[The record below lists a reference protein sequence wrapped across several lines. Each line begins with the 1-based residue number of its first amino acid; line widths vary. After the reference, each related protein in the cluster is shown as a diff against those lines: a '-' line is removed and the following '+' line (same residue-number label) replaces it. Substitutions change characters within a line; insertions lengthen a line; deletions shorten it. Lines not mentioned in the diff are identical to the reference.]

1 MNDIIITTTTSPQQ
15 QQQQHPLL
23 LPWLFLLLTPS
34 CSKPMKIMIP
44 TSSICVQLQ
53 PLSTLSPLSHLITF
67 KVRTHTHAHHLP
79 LFKCNSK
86 SIHVYFYFILIY
98 MKVFKKQFVTVISDI
113 NMIFFTL
120 WLYNIAST
128 VFICNIRNHKETV
141 ISTTI

>member
-53 PLSTLSPLSHLITF
+53 HPSTPSPLSHLITF
-67 KVRTHTHAHHLP
+67 KVRTHTLTHNKTHSPSFLSSSVIP
-79 LFKCNSK
+79 SQFIVTIFSM
-86 SIHVYFYFILIY
+86 HV
-98 MKVFKKQFVTVISDI
+98 KVFKNQFVTVNSDI
-113 NMIFFTL
+113 TSKFFFFFLHSTL
-120 WLYNIAST
+120 LHQLFLS
-128 VFICNIRNHKETV
+128 V
-141 ISTTI
+141 IS

>member
-15 QQQQHPLL
+15 QQQQPLL

-86 SIHVYFYFILIY
+86 SIHVYFYFILAIL
-98 MKVFKKQFVTVISDI
+98 
-113 NMIFFTL
+113 L
-120 WLYNIAST
+120 WYLNNLLFPYLNGLVEQVCYLTMWIL
-128 VFICNIRNHKETV
+128 
-141 ISTTI
+141 

>member
-15 QQQQHPLL
+15 QQQQPLL

-113 NMIFFTL
+113 NMIFFL
-120 WLYNIAST
+120 LYGSIILHQLFLSA
-128 VFICNIRNHKETV
+128 
-141 ISTTI
+141 ISGITRKL